1 LVFKT
6 NFNYLISHPCGN
18 SDNKTTKE
26 INLKRK
32 SFLTVLIALFIVN
45 IFLPASL
52 PETQSRK
59 INRLFQQ
66 IDQNPNEYITFLQQL
81 SRATKESEEAVQ
93 KLVADRFKAL
103 GGEVEVLSIK
113 PATLEFK
120 NEFVADQ
127 EVSQVARTSVV
138 GKYTGAKKGPSLLF
152 FAHPDNPPQTGL
164 DKWIHPAFDAQI
176 EGSKLYG
183 WGVADDLAGVAIMAE
198 AIAAIQRAG
207 LKIGGDVILC
217 STPAKKGAQ
226 GVIALLSKG
235 YTADAAVYLHPAESG
250 VGMREIKA
258 IASGML
264 KFRIT
269 VQGQQPETTEP
280 GKTAFAHLGTNAV
293 HKAMKVVEALQAL
306 DAQRGERIHHPRLDK
321 AVGRSTNLLIGYMNA
336 GTPGGYTQIPD
347 ECTIGASLTFPPQ
360 EKMTLIQKEIEECLR
375 KTAQSDPWLREHPP
389 VIEWLF
395 GTQGVETP
403 VEHPLYQTVSRA
415 IQDVTHEEPFVNPM
429 HSGSDIRNPYLYS
442 GIPTVGLGPLC
453 GNLAQNGFY
462 DEWVDVPDF
471 IRAVKIT
478 AQIIL
483 DWGNQK

>member
-1 LVFKT
+1 MKQKT
-6 NFNYLISHPCGN
+6 I
-18 SDNKTTKE
+18 
-26 INLKRK
+26 
-32 SFLTVLIALFIVN
+32 LTIFIALFILN
-45 IFLPASL
+45 ISLPASV
-52 PETQSRK
+52 PESQNRK
-59 INRLFQQ
+59 INRLYQQ
-66 IDQNPNEYITFLQQL
+66 IDQNANQHIAFLQQL
-81 SRATKESEEAVQ
+81 SRATKEGEEAVQ
-93 KLVADRFKAL
+93 KLVADRLKAI
-103 GGEVEVLSIK
+103 GGEVEVLSMK
-113 PATLEFK
+113 PAALEFK

-138 GKYTGAKKGPSLLF
+138 GKYAGAQNGSSLLF

-164 DKWIHPAFDAQI
+164 DKWTHDPFGAVID
-176 EGSKLYG
+176 GSKLHG
-183 WGVADDLAGVAIMAE
+183 WGVADDLAGVAIMTE
-198 AIAAIQRAG
+198 AMAAIERAG
-207 LKIGGDVILC
+207 LKPGGDVILC

-269 VQGQQPETTEP
+269 VQGQEPDTTEP
-280 GKTAFAHLGTNAV
+280 GKTAFAHLATNAV
-293 HKAMKVVEALQAL
+293 HNAMLVVEALRTL
-306 DAQRGERIHHPRLDK
+306 DARRGERIHHPGLEK
-321 AVGRSTNLLIGYMNA
+321 AVGRSTNLLIGYIQA
-336 GTPGGYTQIPD
+336 GTPEGYTQVPT
-347 ECTIGASLTFPPQ
+347 ECLIGASLTFPPQ
-360 EKMTLIQKEIEECLR
+360 EKMTQVQKEVEDCLQQA
-375 KTAQSDPWLREHPP
+375 AQADPWLRTHPP

-415 IQDVTHEEPFVNPM
+415 IQDVTQEEPFVNPL
-429 HSGSDIRNPYLYS
+429 HSASDIRNPYLYS

-453 GNLAQNGFY
+453 GDLAQNGFH
-462 DEWVDVPDF
+462 DEWVDIPDF

-483 DWGNQK
+483 DWGNRKP